1 MAKRFPVFV
10 PAAVMAAALLAAI
23 MAAGCSAARGPEC
36 AGGDAALARAD
47 LTADHPAGEAEGLDD
62 RQLDERLRREGE
74 VLLDAGKTVAMAT
87 LIKQLGRAECRL
99 KLPAAPGKRLPAA
112 DLYARAKASVLV
124 LGRLYV
130 CPKCKKRHVTTAT
143 GFAISE
149 SGAVVTN
156 YHVVNEP
163 ASLALVAMTADGRVL
178 PVREVLAA
186 NKADD
191 VAILQLDGGG
201 VRPLALAPDAPVGA
215 AVWVL
220 SHPERRFYT
229 LTEGIVSRYFGEQRG
244 GTSAAVMSITADF
257 ARGSSGAP
265 VLDERGAVVGVA
277 ASTTSLYYQTGADG
291 RQENFQMAIKK
302 CVPAARVLALISG
315 R

>member
-10 PAAVMAAALLAAI
+10 PAAVMATALLAAI
-23 MAAGCSAARGPEC
+23 VAAGCSAARGPEC
-36 AGGDAALARAD
+36 GAGAAFARAD
-47 LTADHPAGEAEGLDD
+47 LVADHPAGEAEGLDD

-74 VLLDAGKTVAMAT
+74 ALIDAGKAVSVDT
-87 LIKQLGRAECRL
+87 LIKQLGRTECRL

-130 CPKCKKRHVTTAT
+130 CPKCKKRHATAAT

-156 YHVVNEP
+156 YHVVNE
-163 ASLALVAMTADGRVL
+163 AGSLALVAMTADGRVL

-215 AVWVL
+215 AVRVL

-302 CVPAARVLALISG
+302 CVPAARVLALIKP
-315 R
+315 